1 MAFKIR
7 GLYVREQENKGPEFS
22 VITINAS
29 NRPDWAAMRR
39 AHPKIEVPGLPGQGK
54 SGPDNVT

>member
-7 GLYVREQENKGPEFS
+7 GLYLREQENKGPEFS
-22 VITINAS
+22 VITINRAY
-29 NRPDWAAMRR
+29 RPDWAAMRR
-39 AHPKIEVPGLPGQGK
+39 AQPKIEVPGLPAHGK